1 MDLGREIFNS
11 WAGRQGCVS
20 SGPTSQRQGNLG
32 ESRLL
37 TKAIQKRLKV
47 AAKASR
53 MLGQKPAFPNTSLR
67 ELAAFSPAFK
77 AHIATYHKPICLDN
91 AKAAD
96 MAQSK
101 LH

>member
-1 MDLGREIFNS
+1 
-11 WAGRQGCVS
+11 
-20 SGPTSQRQGNLG
+20 
-32 ESRLL
+32 
-37 TKAIQKRLKV
+37 
-47 AAKASR
+47 